1 MLLFCNIHLPSNLG
15 LPATVVNIL
24 RQNDVT
30 IMEFGADYSP
40 LGEPQLGNVV
50 QQLVE
55 IAKHAQPPLVV
66 MNLSNIEALDSYFV
80 QFLIRIW
87 KLIKKREGQ
96 LVLAGLNEECLY
108 ELQRS
113 KIEAL
118 WHRFDDVQ
126 AAVEFLKK

>member
-1 MLLFCNIHLPSNLG
+1 
-15 LPATVVNIL
+15 VVNIL
-24 RQNDVT
+24 RKNEVT
-30 IMEFGADYSP
+30 IMEFGAEYSP
-40 LGEPQLGNVV
+40 LGEQQLGNVT

-55 IAKHAQPPLVV
+55 VAKHAVPPLVV
-66 MNLSNIEALDSYFV
+66 MDLCNIETIDGYFI

-96 LVLAGLNEECLY
+96 LVLSGLNKDCLY

-118 WHRFDDVQ
+118 WERFE
-126 AAVEFLKK
+126 AVPDAISFLTSPPS